1 MAQSCKIRLEH
12 LKMIQVAHL
21 SVLLWLGEEK
31 IWQLW
36 EKNLAKT
43 VCSNV
48 CDDLNGDGLRHAGVC
63 WEDWWEGIAN
73 RPNLVSHEPP
83 NGTATT
89 QTAGGGWEEEG
100 GEHNERRNGG
110 DEKLKPSLTQCRG
123 IIKILRE
130 TLGPQRDE
138 QPNGGINLYLS
149 PLAFIS
155 REDKRGK
162 ELIRWASVRLG
173 NSGNSAETA
182 FKSHFSISSP
192 LLSMLYSHLKDLST
206 VEKEAWRVC
215 KSWLLQLSSSAC

>member
-1 MAQSCKIRLEH
+1 M
-12 LKMIQVAHL
+12 
-21 SVLLWLGEEK
+21 
-31 IWQLW
+31 
-36 EKNLAKT
+36 
-43 VCSNV
+43 
-48 CDDLNGDGLRHAGVC
+48 CDDLNGDRLRHAGVW

-89 QTAGGGWEEEG
+89 QTAGGGWEEEE
-100 GEHNERRNGG
+100 GEHNECRNGA

-130 TLGPQRDE
+130 TFGPRRDE

-155 REDKRGK
+155 GEDKRGK

-173 NSGNSAETA
+173 NSRNSAETA

-206 VEKEAWRVC
+206 VQEEKWRVC
-215 KSWLLQLSSSAC
+215 KCRLLQHSLSLCFP